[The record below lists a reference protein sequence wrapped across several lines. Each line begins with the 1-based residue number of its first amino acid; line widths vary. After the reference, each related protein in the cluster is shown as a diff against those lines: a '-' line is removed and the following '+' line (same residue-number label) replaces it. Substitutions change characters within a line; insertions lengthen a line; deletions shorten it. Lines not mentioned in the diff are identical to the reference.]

1 MIPLAKSGHYAC
13 VVQLNN
19 VDNEFFR
26 PWQCH
31 LPTNSYKSL
40 ANYFSSLPSYMY
52 TVLLTLLYVYKVH
65 KIVILLFLLLFV
77 PADMMILFIIETKG
91 WKVMKVLCTLSFSS
105 NWIYHLKASSVLYH
119 RHTTD
124 NSSSYFSAR

>member
-19 VDNEFFR
+19 VDNELFGQANAVPLTYKLLQIITKLFFFF
-26 PWQCH
+26 
-31 LPTNSYKSL
+31 
-40 ANYFSSLPSYMY
+40 AVIY

-91 WKVMKVLCTLSFSS
+91 
-105 NWIYHLKASSVLYH
+105 
-119 RHTTD
+119 
-124 NSSSYFSAR
+124 